1 MCVQFG
7 ENTYKYQPLP
17 IQGSPERH
25 SRLLWATP
33 VGDTPRLKEHHSL
46 LSDFSVF

>member
-1 MCVQFG
+1 MLVQFG
-7 ENTYKYQPLP
+7 ENNYKYQPLP
-17 IQGSPERH
+17 IQGSLERH

-46 LSDFSVF
+46 LSDFNVS